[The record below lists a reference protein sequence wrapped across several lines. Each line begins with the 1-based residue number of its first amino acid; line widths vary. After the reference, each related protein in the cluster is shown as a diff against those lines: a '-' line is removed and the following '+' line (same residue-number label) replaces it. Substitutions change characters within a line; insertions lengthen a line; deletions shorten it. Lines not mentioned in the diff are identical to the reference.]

1 MMETLLTDLSSE
13 YEDKDFNAIDGSNH
27 RTNIPL
33 VVIEPTI
40 TTPTATLLR
49 KDSIVIPSISN
60 SSISSVIQIEN
71 NNNNN
76 ALLPVCTSNSLGKIR
91 KLENSFYFILFY
103 FFR

>member
-13 YEDKDFNAIDGSNH
+13 YEDKDFNAIDGNNH

-40 TTPTATLLR
+40 TTATLVR

-103 FFR
+103 LFR